1 MQVILARGGGAL
13 SYIAI
18 RCCLISVNGSRC
30 NHKDQYPLLKEFM
43 KSALVTVSLVGCL
56 AIFSQAAEAKG
67 CLTGAAVGGVAG
79 HVVGEHGVLGAAVG
93 CAIGRHKAN
102 KKAKQ
107 EAAQSTADQDS
118 KK

>member
-1 MQVILARGGGAL
+1 M
-13 SYIAI
+13 AI
-18 RCCLISVNGSRC
+18 RCCLISVTGPQC
-30 NHKDQYPLLKEFM
+30 NHKSYYPLLKEFM
-43 KSALVTVSLVGCL
+43 KTALVTVSLVGCL

-67 CLTGAAVGGVAG
+67 CLKGAAVGGVAG
-79 HVVGEHGVLGAAVG
+79 HVAGEHGVLGAAAG

-107 EAAQSTADQDS
+107 EAAQSTADQDP